1 LSGAGTEATREA
13 LGGRISYAQSWEDPQ
28 VLQSGLRVGPDD
40 DVLSICASGDNSF
53 ALAIAGARSV
63 TAIDLSGP
71 QLALARLKLAAAKRF
86 DVGRFRSFLGLGP
99 IGQRVFLYHEVRPGL
114 DAFTRDYW
122 DENEAQIREGLV
134 GCGKFEKYL
143 ALFRKRVLPWVH
155 RRSTID
161 DFLGCETLDAQAEIF
176 NGRWNT
182 LRWRTLFRVFFS
194 RWVMER
200 AGRSSAQFAHVQGSV
215 SDVFLA
221 RTAHVMTQIPVG
233 SNPFLQWILSGQYA
247 DLDHSQPYLSVEG
260 HQKLVEAADRIHFVH
275 DDLIGHL
282 NACAPET
289 YSAFN
294 LSDVPEYL
302 SDSESEGLLRACV
315 GAARPGARIAYWN
328 LLVPRWRPEGMA
340 DLLDRDVALGD
351 ALIAD
356 DRAFFYGSFQVETV
370 R

>member
-1 LSGAGTEATREA
+1 MSGAGTEATRAA
-13 LGGRISYAQSWEDPQ
+13 LGERISYAQSWEDPQ
-28 VLQSGLRVGPDD
+28 VLQAGLRVGSDD
-40 DVLSICASGDNSF
+40 DVLSVCASGDNSF

-71 QLALARLKLAAAKRF
+71 QLALAKLKLAAAKRF
-86 DVGRFRSFLGLGP
+86 DVERFRSFLGLGH
-99 IGQRVFLYHEVRPGL
+99 IGQRVFLYHEIRPEL

-122 DENEAQIREGLV
+122 DENEVQIREGLA

-143 ALFRKRVLPWVH
+143 ALFRKRMLPWVH

-161 DFLGCETLDAQAEIF
+161 DFLGCETLAAQQELF
-176 NGRWNT
+176 NSRWNT
-182 LRWRTLFRVFFS
+182 LRWRTLFRLFFS

-215 SDVFLA
+215 SSVFLD
-221 RTAHVMTQIPVG
+221 RTTHVMTQIPVG
-233 SNPFLQWILSGQYA
+233 SNPFLQWILSGCYA
-247 DLDHSQPYLSVEG
+247 DLEHSQPYLSVEG
-260 HQKLVEAADRIHFVH
+260 HRKLVEAADRIHFVH

-282 NACAPET
+282 KACSPGT

-302 SDSESEGLLRACV
+302 SESEAEALLGACV
-315 GAARPGARIAYWN
+315 GAARSGARIAYWN
-328 LLVPRWRPEGMA
+328 LLVPRWRPDSLA
-340 DLLDRDVALGD
+340 DRLDRDVSLGD
-351 ALIAD
+351 ALIER